1 MKEKKG
7 ILGDLGLT
15 AIIGIVGGVFLI
27 MMVTFVITYWSLR
40 KAQGSANLQ
49 QRSVFGSSRPV
60 SSENGSLMVR

>member
-7 ILGDLGLT
+7 ILGDLGLA

-27 MMVTFVITYWSLR
+27 MLVIFVITYCSLR
-40 KAQGSANLQ
+40 KAQESVNLQ

-60 SSENGSLMVR
+60 SIENGSLMVR